1 MFSIIGVHDT
11 LVMVLIESG
20 LSKEYIEQMDIP
32 GRDVVKAFKEN
43 KEEDL
48 FKFEFPRNYSEDIY
62 ITHEDGSKT
71 LIEKE
76 FFYYEP
82 MQHITNF
89 LNQLLIMNLERETKL
104 REELMRLEITQHKLE
119 KIDRN
124 MKINNY
130 SLDELKL
137 KIHSIQKSY
146 RELLEIAKPL
156 L

>member
-20 LSKEYIEQMDIP
+20 LSKEDIEQIDIP

-62 ITHEDGSKT
+62 INHEDGSET

-76 FFYYEP
+76 FLYYEP

-89 LNQLLIMNLERETKL
+89 LNQLLIKNLEREVKL
-104 REELMRLEITQHKLE
+104 RAELLQLELIRHKLE
-119 KIDRN
+119 NITEVWK
-124 MKINNY
+124 
-130 SLDELKL
+130 
-137 KIHSIQKSY
+137 
-146 RELLEIAKPL
+146 
-156 L
+156 